1 MEVVVADKAG
11 FCFGVKRAV
20 DEAIKVKKDF
30 NKRIYTLG
38 PLIHNKD
45 VVEYLKENDI
55 FPIELE
61 DTKALTDR
69 DVVIIRSHG
78 VTPEVFTQLST
89 KGIKVIDTTCPYVS
103 NIQKKVKEYYE
114 SGYSII
120 IVGDKDHPEVIGIN
134 GWCENKAVIAKNG
147 EELTTLPRKVCVVS
161 QTTEKQQNW
170 ESVLNYIVK
179 NCKEIIAFNT
189 ICNATEVRQ
198 KTAEELS
205 KNVDAMVVLGGYNS
219 SNTTKL
225 YEICKNNCSE
235 TIHVENWAQ
244 IPENFLSGKNINKIG
259 FTAGA
264 STPDWIIE
272 EAVSK
277 MSETKEME
285 MNEQLAFMEQE
296 KSTVSVGHIVKGTI
310 ISLNDREAYVN
321 IGYKSD
327 GYLPKEE
334 VTKDEN
340 VKLTD
345 ILKVGDEVQVKVLS
359 RANEDGYVVLSRRE
373 IEREDSRKEIKA
385 IFDNNGSLEV
395 VVKEAVNGGL
405 LANYKGVRVFIPAS
419 HAALFHTDNL
429 DKYVGKKFDVKI
441 IEFKEDRRGTKIV
454 GSRRELLKIEK
465 SKVEEEAWGSLEQ
478 GQKVVGEVKRLTN
491 FGAFV
496 DVNGVD
502 GLLHVSEMSW
512 GRVSKPSDVLK
523 VSDRIEVYILEADKE
538 NKRLSLSIKKL
549 SENPWENVDI
559 KYPVG
564 SIVLGKVARFASFG
578 AFVELEAGV
587 DGLVHIS
594 QISNKRIANP
604 SEALEIGQ
612 SIKAKIVEVNKEAK
626 KIGLSIKEVE
636 EI

>member
-1 MEVVVADKAG
+1 MEVIVAAKAG

-20 DEAIKVKKDF
+20 EEAIKVKHDF
-30 NKRIYTLG
+30 NHKIYTLG

-55 FPIELE
+55 YPIELE
-61 DTKALTDR
+61 DISSLTENDA
-69 DVVIIRSHG
+69 VIIRSHG
-78 VTPEVFTQLST
+78 VTPQVLKQLKD

-103 NIQKKVKEYYE
+103 NIQRKVKDYYND
-114 SGYSII
+114 GYSIV

-134 GWCENKAVIAKNG
+134 GWCENKAQIAKSG
-147 EELTTLPRKVCVVS
+147 DELKNLPRKVCVVS

-170 ESVLNYIVK
+170 ESVLMHIVK
-179 NCKEIIAFNT
+179 SSKEIVAFNT

-205 KNVDAMVVLGGYNS
+205 KNVDAMIVLGGYNS

-225 YEICKNNCSE
+225 YEICMSNCSE
-235 TIHVENWAQ
+235 TIHVEKWDQ

-259 FTAGA
+259 VTAGA

-272 EAVSK
+272 EAVLK
-277 MSETKEME
+277 MSEQKEME
-285 MNEQLAFMEQE
+285 MNEQLAFMEQN
-296 KSTVSVGHIVKGTI
+296 KSTVSVGRIVKGTI
-310 ISLNDREAYVN
+310 ISVNDREAYVN

-340 VKLTD
+340 AKLTN
-345 ILKVGDEVQVKVLS
+345 ILKVGDEVNAKVIS
-359 RANEDGYVVLSRRE
+359 RSNEDGYVVLSRTE
-373 IEREDSRKEIKA
+373 IEREEARRQISTVFE
-385 IFDNNGSLEV
+385 NNDTIEV
-395 VVKEAVNGGL
+395 VVKEAVAGGL
-405 LANYKGVRVFIPAS
+405 VASYRGVRIFIPAS
-419 HAALFHTDNL
+419 HVELFHVGSL
-429 DKYVGKKFDVKI
+429 DQYVGKKFEVKI
-441 IEFKEDRRGTKIV
+441 IEFKDERRGTKIV
-454 GSRRELLKIEK
+454 ASRRELLKSEK
-465 SKVEEEAWGSLEQ
+465 SKVEEIAWSSLEQ
-478 GQKVVGEVKRLTN
+478 GQKVVGEVKRLTS

-512 GRVSKPSDVLK
+512 GRVTKPSDILK
-523 VSDRIEVYILEADKE
+523 VGDKIEVYLLEADKE
-538 NKRLSLSIKKL
+538 NKKLSLSIKKL
-549 SENPWENVDI
+549 TENPWTNVDV

-564 SIVLGKVARFASFG
+564 NIVLGKVVRFASFG
-578 AFVELEAGV
+578 AFVELEPGV
-587 DGLVHIS
+587 DALVHIS

-604 SEALEIGQ
+604 GEVLTIGQ
-612 SIKAKIVEVNKEAK
+612 SVKAKIVEVDKEAK